1 MAIGVARGA
10 TSKRR
15 LPSAS
20 GEKLM
25 RVHTFAALLCLALP
39 LAASAESMRCGKWV
53 VSETASTAEILEKCG
68 EPQKKD
74 VSHEDVYARNTLG
87 NSNKVGVK
95 VTERWRYQASNRQL
109 PMLVTIVDGKVVS
122 IERTQ

>member
-1 MAIGVARGA
+1 MRQIALV
-10 TSKRR
+10 T
-15 LPSAS
+15 AS
-20 GEKLM
+20 
-25 RVHTFAALLCLALP
+25 LLILP

-87 NSNKVGVK
+87 NTNKVGVK
-95 VTERWRYQASNRQL
+95 ITERWRYQASNNVL

-122 IERTQ
+122 IERTE

>member
-1 MAIGVARGA
+1 MRA
-10 TSKRR
+10 
-15 LPSAS
+15 SAVL
-20 GEKLM
+20 GL
-25 RVHTFAALLCLALP
+25 VFTILP

-68 EPQKKD
+68 EPQQKD

-87 NSNKVGVK
+87 NTNKVGVK